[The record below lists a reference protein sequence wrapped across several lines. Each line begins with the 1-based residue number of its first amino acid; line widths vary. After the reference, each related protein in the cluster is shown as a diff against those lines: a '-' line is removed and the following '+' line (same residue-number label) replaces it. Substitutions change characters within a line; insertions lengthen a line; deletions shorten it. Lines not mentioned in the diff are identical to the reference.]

1 MAYLHEPPHRLDL
14 PAEREMIERGLD
26 ALDRAGVR
34 PIGYRSPSWE
44 LSDNTFSLLAEYGFK
59 YDASQLAMDRPYW
72 VESNGERTDLVEVP
86 GAWELTDSSHFLFA
100 VQSCLPRR
108 IGEPVEGRGD
118 LERRLRRPLRRGFR
132 RLLCAYHAPS
142 DHRTA
147 PSHANA
153 GQSRPPR
160 PGPRR
165 PLGNSDAVD
174 RRGVP

>member
-1 MAYLHEPPHRLDL
+1 
-14 PAEREMIERGLD
+14 MIERGLE

-72 VESNGERTDLVEVP
+72 VEPNGDRTDLVEVP

-100 VQSCLPRR
+100 YN
-108 IGEPVEGRGD
+108 PVYLVGLASPSKVEEI
-118 LERRLRRPLRRGFR
+118 LERRLRRSLCRGFR
-132 RLLCAYHAPS
+132 RLLCAYHAPT
-142 DHRTA
+142 DNRTA

-153 GQSRPPR
+153 GKSHSPC